1 MYRKKK
7 LMKWGCIVLLVLFFV
22 VGIIF
27 VETMGQKK
35 KTEQAV
41 TENGVEETVS
51 DESARYQTDG
61 NLPIHDNSS
70 LYEDEDWDGVTVMYL
85 TVREGNKANGTNHSW
100 TEVNEHSAYYYEEN
114 GIERYSSECILQVGD
129 ENGPVVGEFG
139 YDSKVPNATVSI
151 RGQSSTRRA
160 VKNYKISIKDGKG
173 SLDEQ
178 TVINLN
184 KHLADGV
191 RYRNK
196 LCYELMQEVPGM
208 MSARTRFVHLYVK
221 DETEGGSGEFEDY
234 GLYTQ
239 VEQLSKRY
247 LKNHGLDKNGQ
258 LYKINFFEF
267 YRYED
272 VIKLRTDSDYDEVA
286 FEDRLEIKG
295 DTDHS
300 KLIEMLED
308 VNDYTIPI
316 EEVFSKWF
324 DEENFFSWLSF
335 HILVGNKD
343 TQSRNTFIYSPLNVD
358 KWYFISWDND
368 ASFMAVENELQGWH
382 DGESWDSGVS
392 NYWGNVLISRVLK
405 SEYYRQLLDE
415 KIEEV
420 KGILTEELVT
430 EKIAEY
436 REITTKYLF
445 TYPDVVNS
453 SLTEEEERIVSESIP
468 KEIEKNYNDYKE
480 SYNKPMPFYIGVPEN
495 RDGTFYIQWDSAYD
509 FNEES
514 IQYTIEI
521 DDSTDFSDPIICE
534 SGLYYNSFET
544 DMLPAGQYYV
554 RLKAKNESGYE
565 QYAFDYV
572 VGDNGKIYGMKS
584 FWVMEDG
591 TILEDGYE
599 DD

>member
-35 KTEQAV
+35 KTEQVV
-41 TENGVEETVS
+41 TENSVEETVS

-151 RGQSSTRRA
+151 RGQSSTRRS

-272 VIKLRTDSDYDEVA
+272 VIKLRTDPDYDEVA

-420 KGILTEELVT
+420 KGILTEKLVT

-544 DMLPAGQYYV
+544 NMLPAGQYYV

>member
-1 MYRKKK
+1 MYRKRK
-7 LMKWGCIVLLVLFFV
+7 LWKWGSIIFLVLLFV
-22 VGIIF
+22 VGI
-27 VETMGQKK
+27 VWVQSMGQKSD
-35 KTEQAV
+35 TDRTAQEEEQ
-41 TENGVEETVS
+41 EESESV
-51 DESARYQTDG
+51 ESARYEADG
-61 NLPIHDNSS
+61 NLPIQDNLS
-70 LYEDEDWDGVTVMYL
+70 LYKDDDWDGVTVMYL
-85 TVREGNKANGTNHSW
+85 TVREGSEANGTNHSW

-139 YDSKVPNATVSI
+139 YESKVPNATVSI
-151 RGQSSTRRA
+151 RGQTSTRRTP
-160 VKNYKISIKDGKG
+160 KNYKISIKDGKG

-196 LCYELMQEVPGM
+196 LCYDLMQEIPGM
-208 MSARTRFVHLYVK
+208 LSARTRFVHLYVK

-239 VEQLSKRY
+239 VEQINKRY

-272 VIKLRTDSDYDEVA
+272 VIKLRTASDYDETA
-286 FEDRLEIKG
+286 FEELLEIKG

-308 VNDYTIPI
+308 LNDYTIPI

-324 DEENFFSWLSF
+324 DEENFMSWLSF

-368 ASFMAVENELQGWH
+368 ASFSATENEMQEWH
-382 DGESWDSGVS
+382 DGENWECGVS
-392 NYWGNVLISRVLK
+392 NYWGNVLINRVLK
-405 SEYYRQLLDE
+405 SEYYRKLLDE
-415 KIEEV
+415 KIEEEMA
-420 KGILTEELVT
+420 ILTEGHVS

-436 REITTKYLF
+436 RKITTKYLF
-445 TYPDVVNS
+445 ECPDVVS
-453 SLTEEEERIVSESIP
+453 SSFTKDEESLISESIP
-468 KEIEKNYNDYKE
+468 KEIEENYRLYKE
-480 SYNKPMPFYIGVPEN
+480 SYKKPMPFYIGVPEN
-495 RDGTFYIQWDSAYD
+495 RDGTFYIQWDSAYT
-509 FNEES
+509 FNGEN

-521 DDSTDFSDPIICE
+521 DDSPEFTDPIISE

-544 DMLPAGQYYV
+544 RMLSAGQYYV
-554 RLKAKNESGYE
+554 RLTAKNDSGYE
-565 QYAFDYV
+565 QYAFDSV
-572 VGDNGKIYGMKS
+572 VGDNGKQYGMKA

-591 TILEDGYE
+591 TIWEDVYE
-599 DD
+599 E

>member
-41 TENGVEETVS
+41 TENSVEETVS

-392 NYWGNVLISRVLK
+392 NYWGNVLINRVLK

-420 KGILTEELVT
+420 KGILTEELIT

-453 SLTEEEERIVSESIP
+453 GLTKEQESIVSESIP

-521 DDSTDFSDPIICE
+521 DDSTDFSNPIICE

-544 DMLPAGQYYV
+544 NMLPAGQYYV

>member
-41 TENGVEETVS
+41 TENSVEETVS

-151 RGQSSTRRA
+151 RGQSSTRRS

-392 NYWGNVLISRVLK
+392 NYWGNVLINRVLK

-420 KGILTEELVT
+420 KGILTEELIT

-453 SLTEEEERIVSESIP
+453 GLTKEQESIVSESIP

-509 FNEES
+509 FKEES

>member
-1 MYRKKK
+1 MYRKRK
-7 LMKWGCIVLLVLFFV
+7 LWKWGSIIFLVLLFV
-22 VGIIF
+22 VGI
-27 VETMGQKK
+27 VWVQSMGQKSD
-35 KTEQAV
+35 TDRTAQEEEQ
-41 TENGVEETVS
+41 EESESV
-51 DESARYQTDG
+51 ESARYEADG
-61 NLPIHDNSS
+61 NLPIQDNLS
-70 LYEDEDWDGVTVMYL
+70 LYKDDDWDGVTVMYL
-85 TVREGNKANGTNHSW
+85 TVREGSEANGTNHSW

-139 YDSKVPNATVSI
+139 YESKVPNATVSI
-151 RGQSSTRRA
+151 RGQTSTRRTP
-160 VKNYKISIKDGKG
+160 KNYKISIKDGKG

-196 LCYELMQEVPGM
+196 LCYDLMQEIPGM
-208 MSARTRFVHLYVK
+208 LSARTRFVHLYVK

-239 VEQLSKRY
+239 VEQINKRY

-272 VIKLRTDSDYDEVA
+272 VIKLRTASDYDETA
-286 FEDRLEIKG
+286 FEELLEIKG

-308 VNDYTIPI
+308 LNDYTIPI

-324 DEENFFSWLSF
+324 DEENFMSWLSF

-343 TQSRNTFIYSPLNVD
+343 TQSRNTFIYSPLKVD

-368 ASFMAVENELQGWH
+368 ASFSATENEMQEWH
-382 DGESWDSGVS
+382 DGENWECGVS
-392 NYWGNVLISRVLK
+392 NYWGNVLINRVLK
-405 SEYYRQLLDE
+405 SEYYRKLLDE
-415 KIEEV
+415 KIEEEMA
-420 KGILTEELVT
+420 ILTEGHVS

-436 REITTKYLF
+436 RKITTKYLF
-445 TYPDVVNS
+445 EYSDVVS
-453 SLTEEEERIVSESIP
+453 SSFTKDEESLISESIP
-468 KEIEKNYNDYKE
+468 KEIEENYRLYKE
-480 SYNKPMPFYIGVPEN
+480 SYKKPMPFYIGVPEN
-495 RDGTFYIQWDSAYD
+495 RDGTFYIQWDSAYT
-509 FNEES
+509 FNGEN

-521 DDSTDFSDPIICE
+521 DDSPEFTDPIISE

-544 DMLPAGQYYV
+544 RMLSAGQYYV
-554 RLKAKNESGYE
+554 RLTAKNDSGYE
-565 QYAFDYV
+565 QYAFDSV
-572 VGDNGKIYGMKS
+572 VGDNGKQYGMKA

-591 TILEDGYE
+591 TIWEDVYE
-599 DD
+599 E

>member
-41 TENGVEETVS
+41 TENSVEETVS

-151 RGQSSTRRA
+151 RGQSSTRRS

-544 DMLPAGQYYV
+544 NMLPAGQYYV

>member
-272 VIKLRTDSDYDEVA
+272 VIKLRTDPDYDEVA

-392 NYWGNVLISRVLK
+392 NYWGNVLINRVLK

-420 KGILTEELVT
+420 KGILTEELIT

-453 SLTEEEERIVSESIP
+453 GLTKEQESIVSESIP

-521 DDSTDFSDPIICE
+521 DDSTDFSNPIICE

-544 DMLPAGQYYV
+544 NMLPAGQYYV

>member
-544 DMLPAGQYYV
+544 NMLPAGQYYV

>member
-392 NYWGNVLISRVLK
+392 NYWGNVLINRVLK

-420 KGILTEELVT
+420 KGILTEELIT

-453 SLTEEEERIVSESIP
+453 GLTKEQESIVSESIP

-521 DDSTDFSDPIICE
+521 DDSTDFSNPIICE

-544 DMLPAGQYYV
+544 NMLPAGQYYV

>member
-7 LMKWGCIVLLVLFFV
+7 LMKWGCIGLLVLFFI
-22 VGIIF
+22 VGIIL
-27 VETMGQKK
+27 VETMGQNK
-35 KTEQAV
+35 KTEKQG
-41 TENGVEETVS
+41 TETGQEET
-51 DESARYQTDG
+51 ESEASERYQADG

-85 TVREGNKANGTNHSW
+85 TVREGNKANGTDHSW
-100 TEVNEHSAYYYEEN
+100 TEVNEHSAYYYQEN

-139 YDSKVPNATVSI
+139 YDTKVPNATVTI
-151 RGQSSTRRA
+151 RGQSSTRRSP
-160 VKNYKISIKDGKG
+160 KNYKISIKDGKG

-196 LCYELMQEVPGM
+196 LCYDLMQEVPGM
-208 MSARTRFVHLYVK
+208 LSARTRFVHLYVK
-221 DETEGGSGEFEDY
+221 DETEGGNGEFEDY

-239 VEQLSKRY
+239 VEQISKRY

-272 VIKLRTDSDYDEVA
+272 VIKLRTDPDYDETA
-286 FEDRLEIKG
+286 FEEKLEIKG
-295 DTDHS
+295 DSDHS

-308 VNDYTIPI
+308 LNDYTIPI

-324 DEENFFSWLSF
+324 DEENFFTWLSF
-335 HILVGNKD
+335 QILVGNKD

-368 ASFMAVENELQGWH
+368 AAFTAAENEMLEWH
-382 DGESWDSGVS
+382 DGESWDKGAS
-392 NYWGNVLISRVLK
+392 NYWGNVLINRVLK

-420 KGILTEELVT
+420 RGILTEELIT
-430 EKIAEY
+430 EKIAGY

-445 TYPDVVNS
+445 DYPDVVS
-453 SLTEEEERIVSESIP
+453 ADLTKEQESILSESIP

-480 SYNKPMPFYIGVPEN
+480 SYKKPMPFYIGVPEN

-509 FNEES
+509 FNEEN

-521 DDSTDFSDPIICE
+521 DDSPDFSDPIISE

-544 DMLPAGQYYV
+544 KMLSAGQYYV
-554 RLKAKNESGYE
+554 RVKAKNDSGYE
-565 QYAFDYV
+565 QYAFDYI
-572 VGDNGKIYGMKS
+572 VGDNGKMYGMKA

-591 TILEDGYE
+591 TVLEDNYE
-599 DD
+599 E